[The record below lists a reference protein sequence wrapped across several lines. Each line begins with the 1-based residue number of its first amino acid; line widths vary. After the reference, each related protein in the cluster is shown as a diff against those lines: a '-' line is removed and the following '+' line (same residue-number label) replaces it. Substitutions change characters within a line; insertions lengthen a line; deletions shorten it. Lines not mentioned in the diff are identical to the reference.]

1 MRRLLVL
8 LSLLGAL
15 SAAATALAQPQPS
28 PPVRSDGLLGIVP
41 SHFVGP
47 QAGFGNLS
55 YHGGPVMHTNTT
67 RAIYWF
73 PLGSSYSANYITVN
87 NGFLLNVAVASGK
100 TTNVYWSDTQYSD
113 NVNGKILYSSAFAG
127 SVVDTNAFPPS
138 GCTDSYTKTCLTD
151 AQLRTEISRVIT
163 QQGWPRGT
171 SNMVFIYTPR
181 NVGSCSSGRN
191 CAFTNF
197 CAYHS
202 SFGSGSSTTLYAN
215 QPYAAFVSRAC
226 DSGQHPNGDDAD
238 ATINVVSHE
247 HNETITD
254 PLGNA
259 WYDMSGYENGDK
271 CAWNFGQ
278 ALGNTGFGNYNQVI
292 GAGKYYLQQEWS
304 NAHSRC
310 VLTGT

>member
-47 QAGFGNLS
+47 QAGFGNLA

-73 PLGSSYSANYITVN
+73 PPGSSYSPNYITTI
-87 NGFLLNVAVASGK
+87 NGFLLNVAAASGNS
-100 TTNVYWSDTQYSD
+100 TNVYYSDTQYSD
-113 NVNGKILYSSAFAG
+113 NVNGKLLYSSSFAG
-127 SVVDTNAFPPS
+127 FVLDTNAFPSS

-151 AQLRTEISRVIT
+151 AQLRTEVSRVVT

-171 SNMVFIYTPR
+171 SNMVFIFTPK
-181 NVGSCSSGRN
+181 NVGSCSSGRS

-215 QPYAAFVSRAC
+215 QPYAAFVPRAC

-238 ATINVVSHE
+238 ATINVASHE

-254 PLGNA
+254 PLGTA
-259 WYDMSGYENGDK
+259 WYDMRGYENGDK
-271 CAWNFGQ
+271 CAWSFGQ
-278 ALGNTGFGNYNQVI
+278 SLGNTGLGNYNQVI
-292 GAGKYYLQQEWS
+292 GTGKYYLQQEWS

>member
-47 QAGFGNLS
+47 QAGYGNLS

-73 PLGSSYSANYITVN
+73 PPGSSYSANYITTM
-87 NGFLLNVAVASGK
+87 NGFLLNVAAASG
-100 TTNVYWSDTQYSD
+100 TSSNVYYSDTQYSD
-113 NVNGKILYSSAFAG
+113 NVNGKLLYSSSFAG
-127 SVVDTNAFPPS
+127 FTVDTNAFPAS

-151 AQLRTEISRVIT
+151 AQLRTEVSRVVT

-171 SNMVFIYTPR
+171 SNLVFIFTPK
-181 NVGSCSSGRN
+181 NVGSCSSSRS

-215 QPYAAFVSRAC
+215 QPYAAFVPRAC

-238 ATINVVSHE
+238 ATINVASHE

-254 PLGNA
+254 PLGTA

-278 ALGNTGFGNYNQVI
+278 SLGNTGLGNYNQVI
-292 GAGKYYLQQEWS
+292 GTGRYYLQQEWS